1 MISAFVAGICSL
13 TVAANAASPGGMIE
27 MATHS
32 AVEIQDEVL
41 ALPGR
46 TAGEVRVFT
55 SPERADEVSSKLK
68 GLAESVA
75 IERRDLTADEGAEIL
90 AREGVLFESKDYGR
104 PLVELVAG
112 IGMPNL
118 LNARVEVSVA
128 DSWSVGLGGGIG
140 LLPAAV
146 EATVRWTPPGLT
158 LGDGK
163 RNQLSLGLGPDLLVM
178 PWDGMVAFILA
189 GSVELEYLHWFSESF
204 GFTIG
209 TRWGL
214 GATTEFG
221 PSQSTQSFKI
231 EPALNIV
238 LLQLG
243 IVVGKR

>member
-1 MISAFVAGICSL
+1 MLNGIWIALAAGQALAGGSL
-13 TVAANAASPGGMIE
+13 IE
-27 MATHS
+27 MAGQNP
-32 AVEIQDEVL
+32 VFDVQGEVL

-46 TAGEVRVFT
+46 SAGELRVFT
-55 SPERADEVSSKLK
+55 SAERAAEVAVKLQ
-68 GLAESVA
+68 GLAKEVIITARELS
-75 IERRDLTADEGAEIL
+75 ADEGSELL
-90 AREGVLFESKDYGR
+90 AREGVLYEDNAYGR
-104 PLVELVAG
+104 PLVEIVAG

-128 DSWSVGLGGGIG
+128 DSWSIGLGGGIG
-140 LLPAAV
+140 LLPASV

-163 RNQLSLGLGPDLLVM
+163 RNQLSLGIGPDLLVM

-189 GSVELEYLHWFSESF
+189 GSVELEYLHWFSKSF

-209 TRWGL
+209 TRWGI

-221 PSQSTQSFKI
+221 SAQSTQTPKI